1 MARAQQVLVAETRGQ
16 VLGILVF
23 QPDFLLGQFIARLV
37 VRPEASGRGTGR
49 ALVERIEK
57 ETFKT
62 RRWLYV
68 SSDSTNQSAAR
79 FYKKLGFTRI
89 ARLSGLI
96 ADERTEIL
104 WRKTRPALGR

>member
-1 MARAQQVLVAETRGQ
+1 MTDNACMTLPRQVV
-16 VLGILVF
+16 
-23 QPDFLLGQFIARLV
+23 P
-37 VRPEASGRGTGR
+37 GR
-49 ALVERIEK
+49 
-57 ETFKT
+57 
-62 RRWLYV
+62 
-68 SSDSTNQSAAR
+68 AR